1 RAADPQ
7 VLAARSERIAAHDA
21 LQIELSL
28 ARAALERG
36 DTAAWRQAL
45 RRMDAW
51 LLRLWPDTPQRRR
64 QRQLLEEL
72 GKADLQI
79 TAPEL
84 GSTLQQL
91 RDMRAVE
98 EAP

>member
-1 RAADPQ
+1 
-7 VLAARSERIAAHDA
+7 
-21 LQIELSL
+21 
-28 ARAALERG
+28 
-36 DTAAWRQAL
+36 
-45 RRMDAW
+45 MDAW
-51 LLRLWPDTPQRRR
+51 LLRLWPDTPQRQR
-64 QRQLLEEL
+64 QRQLLDEL

-91 RDMRAVE
+91 RGMREAK